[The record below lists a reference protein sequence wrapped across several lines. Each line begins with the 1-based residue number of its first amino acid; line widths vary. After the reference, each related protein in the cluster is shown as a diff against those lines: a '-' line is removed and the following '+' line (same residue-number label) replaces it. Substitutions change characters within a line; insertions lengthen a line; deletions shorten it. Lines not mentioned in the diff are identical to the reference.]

1 MPLKT
6 KGEVKNPHIPED
18 YYVAQLKD
26 ITFYE
31 RDNGDAKGLILNLD
45 VEYEEMDEVVLP
57 FFAPSKLSISSSSK
71 GQSSRLAKNLQNIGR
86 LGMVLDEL
94 DVRSEVESEDMKWIA
109 VQESEVEDL
118 ESILEAV
125 FSGKK
130 VRVLVEDQSGGDSSQ
145 VSKLQK
151 MFDE

>member
-31 RDNGDAKGLILNLD
+31 RDNGEAKGLILNLD

-57 FFAPSKLSISSSSK
+57 FFAPAKLSLSSK
-71 GQSSRLAKNLQNIGR
+71 RQSSRLAENLENIGR
-86 LGMVLDEL
+86 LELVLDEFGIR
-94 DVRSEVESEDMKWIA
+94 DEIESESMKWVA
-109 VQESEVEDL
+109 STESEVEEL
-118 ESILEAV
+118 ESVLEGV
-125 FSGKK
+125 FAGKS
-130 VRVLVEDQSGGDSSQ
+130 VRVLVEDKSGGDSSQ